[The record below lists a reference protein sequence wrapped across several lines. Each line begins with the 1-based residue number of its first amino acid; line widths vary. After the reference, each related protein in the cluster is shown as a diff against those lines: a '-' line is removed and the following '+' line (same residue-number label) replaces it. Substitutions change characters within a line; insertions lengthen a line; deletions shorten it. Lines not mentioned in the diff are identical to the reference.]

1 MMPQSSKGDRPN
13 LHVGLWPPH
22 PLADGIHARRAFL
35 SGQACFRFWRRWTSF
50 PSPPIL
56 KARLPLSPSHMDM
69 PFSSQV
75 CHPLRSYIYS
85 RSFGI
90 LFFCFYISLFSYFL
104 ISLYIYISIQFYKN
118 IIVST
123 YRTTV
128 LYLYDYILLFLYL
141 CFHIC
146 FCCSTS
152 LFYGS
157 GSVPSASLAFSRA
170 KLWRPCQMP
179 STRRDLLIWL
189 KLSWKPSANN
199 SYLGIP
205 EKFLPNS
212 LAF

>member
-1 MMPQSSKGDRPN
+1 MFQIVAVWNICAFLMSMASLYSLSPGFHPSSASLSSPESLRNCTMMPQSSKGDRPN
-13 LHVGLWPPH
+13 LHVGLWSPH
-22 PLADGIHARRAFL
+22 PLADGIHARRTFL

-104 ISLYIYISIQFYKN
+104 ISLYIYISIQSYKN
-118 IIVST
+118 IIVPT
-123 YRTTV
+123 YKTTV
-128 LYLYDYILLFLYL
+128 LYLYFSFLLFLYL

-146 FCCSTS
+146 FYCSTS
-152 LFYGS
+152 LFY
-157 GSVPSASLAFSRA
+157 
-170 KLWRPCQMP
+170 
-179 STRRDLLIWL
+179 
-189 KLSWKPSANN
+189 
-199 SYLGIP
+199 
-205 EKFLPNS
+205 
-212 LAF
+212 

>member
-1 MMPQSSKGDRPN
+1 MKPQSSKGDRSN

-22 PLADGIHARRAFL
+22 PLADSVHARRTFL

-56 KARLPLSPSHMDM
+56 KARLPLSPSHMAM
-69 PFSSQV
+69 PSPHKCAILYAPISIAEVSESYFSVSIF
-75 CHPLRSYIYS
+75 P
-85 RSFGI
+85 
-90 LFFCFYISLFSYFL
+90 YFL

-128 LYLYDYILLFLYL
+128 LYLYFSFLLFLYL

-146 FCCSTS
+146 FYCSTS
-152 LFYGS
+152 LFIEA
-157 GSVPSASLAFSRA
+157 VACRLPSLAFSCA

-179 STRRDLLIWL
+179 STRRGLLIWL
-189 KLSWKPSANN
+189 KLSRKPSANN